1 MSKIIY
7 STQQFKKAAEFL
19 NSKEPNKNMSEL
31 LSNTIKEFVRSGQPM
46 MATLGF
52 FLLKEEE
59 DDDAI
64 YVQIYIDPAFG
75 SIDLSFT
82 EDNYYQN
89 RQLN

>member
-7 STQQFKKAAEFL
+7 STQQFKKAVEFL
-19 NSKEPNKNMSEL
+19 CSKEPNKDMSNL
-31 LSNTIKEFVRSGQPM
+31 LSSTIKEFVRSGQPM

-52 FLLKEEE
+52 FLIKEEE
-59 DDDAI
+59 DEDTA
-64 YVQIYIDPAFG
+64 YVQIYVDPAFG

-82 EDNYYQN
+82 EDNYYTN

>member
-7 STQQFKKAAEFL
+7 STQQFKKAVEFL
-19 NSKEPNKNMSEL
+19 NSKEPHKNMSEL

-46 MATLGF
+46 METLGF
-52 FLLKEEE
+52 LLLKEED

-82 EDNYYQN
+82 EDNFYQN